1 MGRGKN
7 ERIGKMREK
16 VNIKK
21 ERRDKLKKENG
32 DKGMRE
38 KMILSFFFLFY
49 FQLKKSCKKFLNK
62 KQEPDYQARFQKTL
76 LKIQFI

>member
-49 FQLKKSCKKFLNK
+49 F
-62 KQEPDYQARFQKTL
+62 
-76 LKIQFI
+76 